1 MSTEE
6 YEKAKQERDKRDKKA
21 SIIIFPIMF
30 LTLVSCIVWL
40 VLYG

>member
-6 YEKAKQERDKRDKKA
+6 YERAKEQRDKRDKKA
-21 SIIIFPIMF
+21 SMIIFPIMF